1 MNEKY
6 SIVSIRM
13 MKALQTS
20 WLLSN
25 FKWSFHVTKISFQV
39 NLNILLLGTVKG
51 FSWNKITFLVVVSV
65 NNDSTTIQSRPDV
78 YPVSNCS
85 LAGQKINGKK

>member
-1 MNEKY
+1 M
-6 SIVSIRM
+6 V
-13 MKALQTS
+13 
-20 WLLSN
+20 
-25 FKWSFHVTKISFQV
+25 FTKISFQV
-39 NLNILLLGTVKG
+39 NLNFLLLGTVKG

-65 NNDSTTIQSRPDV
+65 NNDSTTVQRRPDV

>member
-1 MNEKY
+1 M
-6 SIVSIRM
+6 
-13 MKALQTS
+13 
-20 WLLSN
+20 
-25 FKWSFHVTKISFQV
+25 
-39 NLNILLLGTVKG
+39 LGTVKG

-65 NNDSTTIQSRPDV
+65 NNDSTTVQSRPDV